1 MNKSLIATCLSL
13 VFVFVPFLDNPIGL
27 HTVNAEKANPSH
39 AKWGRIAMKKTAEK
53 YPSAKIYD
61 YLHVKREQRGN
72 YSIETFKL
80 WLDENNNKFEVIVN
94 ISFDTKS
101 EKITNISLRR
111 GSNS

>member
-1 MNKSLIATCLSL
+1 MNKSLIATCLSVL
-13 VFVFVPFLDNPIGL
+13 FIFVPFLNNSMGIN
-27 HTVNAEKANPSH
+27 TVNAEKASPSH
-39 AKWGRIAMKKTAEK
+39 VKWGRIAMKKTAKK

-80 WLDENNNKFEVIVN
+80 WLDENNNKFEVVVN

-101 EKITNISLRR
+101 EKIKNVSLKRS
-111 GSNS
+111 SNS